1 MPIAT
6 NGIIKGEM
14 LLSQANPKSLTGKIV
29 LFPLTRIVI
38 AVLFLAPVTLIHLLF
53 ETEVLP
59 ITPEQYKAIAISI
72 EVMIGFGLFIFFYK
86 LYTKYIEKRS
96 ALELSFSH
104 GIKELTYGFVLGGG
118 LIIILILLLAS
129 LGYYKIESIHSDWT
143 IIFKGFFSMGMDA
156 FVEELFFRVII
167 FKLTEEFCGSW
178 IALVVSVFYFGFAH
192 AGNPN
197 ATLWTSIAIGVEA
210 GILLTAAFMLTR
222 KIWFP
227 LAIHFG
233 WNYFQSKIFGVTTS
247 GISSEGLLVPAIE
260 GPEWLTGGI
269 FGIEAS
275 VVAVLLCLVVGL
287 FILKKA
293 VQTKQSISPVWRRKK
308 IFSESGF
315 PETV

>member
-1 MPIAT
+1 MPKAI
-6 NGIIKGEM
+6 NGVIKGEM
-14 LLSQANPKSLTGKIV
+14 LLSQANPKSLIGKIV
-29 LFPLTRIVI
+29 LFPLARIVI

-53 ETEVLP
+53 ETEILP
-59 ITPEQYKAIAISI
+59 ITPEQYKTIAIGI
-72 EVMIGFGLFIFFYK
+72 EVVFGFGLFIFFYK
-86 LYTKYIEKRS
+86 LYTKYIEKRV

-118 LIIILILLLAS
+118 LIVILILSLAS

-143 IIFKGFFSMGMDA
+143 IIFNGLFSMGMAA

-178 IALVVSVFYFGFAH
+178 IALIASVLFFGFAH

-222 KIWFP
+222 TIWFP
-227 LAIHFG
+227 LAMHFG

-247 GISSEGLLVPAIE
+247 GISKEGLILPAIE
-260 GPEWLTGGI
+260 GPEWLTGGV

-275 VVAVLLCLVVGL
+275 VTAVLLCLAVGL

-293 VQTKQSISPVWRRKK
+293 VQTKQIMSPVWRRKK
-308 IFSESGF
+308 ILLEFDFLG
-315 PETV
+315 TA